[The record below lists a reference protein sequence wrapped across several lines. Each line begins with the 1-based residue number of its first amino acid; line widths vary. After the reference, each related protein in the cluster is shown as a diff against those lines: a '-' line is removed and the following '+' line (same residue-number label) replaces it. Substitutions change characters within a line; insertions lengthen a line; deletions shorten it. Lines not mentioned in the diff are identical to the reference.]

1 MIENPAHEISFQDL
15 NLNTYNNTFYIYR
28 KTNNEINYIN
38 TKSNHPKTIINAIPA
53 MIEKRINKHSSNKS
67 IFDQAKNNYNALKKS
82 GYNHEINYIEL
93 GKEKRKCIWL
103 SKPFCKSVKTNTGRK
118 FINLIEQHFNKRS
131 NLRKIINKNN
141 MRTIYCCMRN
151 MEMQ

>member
-53 MIEKRINKHSSNKS
+53 MIEKRINKHYSNKCL
-67 IFDQAKNNYNALKKS
+67 FDQAKNDYNNALKKS
-82 GYNHEINYIEL
+82 GYNHEIKYTELDTINKDKRIENESVFGL
-93 GKEKRKCIWL
+93 IHPSANL
-103 SKPFCKSVKTNTGRK
+103 SKRISEESSSTLLRNTLTR
-118 FINLIEQHFNKRS
+118 IAISER
-131 NLRKIINKNN
+131 
-141 MRTIYCCMRN
+141 
-151 MEMQ
+151 